1 VAGIGGSAADS
12 DLIVG
17 ELVKSFVERRRVTPE
32 FAACL
37 RECADAAFAS
47 GAITLAEKVS
57 EYLTENLEQG
67 LPAINLAAHTA
78 LVTASMNDTA
88 ADIVFAQGISSYARL
103 GDTFLGIT
111 TSGNSSNII
120 YAFLTAKAKGI
131 TTIALTGGTGGKVA
145 KLADIAIIVPET
157 ETYKVQ
163 ELHLPVYHCLCLML
177 EDHFFG

>member
-1 VAGIGGSAADS
+1 VSPD
-12 DLIVG
+12 
-17 ELVKSFVERRRVTPE
+17 
-32 FAACL
+32 FAARL
-37 RECADAAFAS
+37 RECAGAAFSS
-47 GAITLAEKVS
+47 GAIALSEKVA

-88 ADIVFAQGISSYARL
+88 ADIVFAQGISSYARP
-103 GDTFLGIT
+103 GDAFLGIT

-120 YAFLTAKAKGI
+120 YAFLCAEAKGI
-131 TTIALTGGTGGKVA
+131 TTIALTGGKGGKVA
-145 KLADIAIIVPET
+145 KLADVSIIVPET

-177 EDHFFG
+177 EEHFFG